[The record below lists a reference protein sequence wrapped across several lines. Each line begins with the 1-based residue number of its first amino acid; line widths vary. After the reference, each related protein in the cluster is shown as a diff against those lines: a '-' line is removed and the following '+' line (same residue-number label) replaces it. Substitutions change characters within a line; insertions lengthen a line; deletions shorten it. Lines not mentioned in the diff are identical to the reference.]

1 MRTLLRP
8 LLLLIAACAAGAAE
22 PGDANAPGLGDVG
35 AEGGSREATRWPRSF
50 LAGPGTGPALYL
62 DESPQ
67 APAIG
72 YLSEGALVR
81 LRAFPEN
88 GRVAV
93 NVLGGMKV
101 RAHLDARRLALRVRS
116 RGALAG
122 TPIYFGPGDY
132 VRVFGPDP
140 QPGLMRVEAQVDLGR
155 GPEVTLPAF
164 RGTFDEASLSTEVP
178 ADVEALPEGTAMQL
192 PAGVAVPLYAS
203 PSEVSAQLPALDPPL
218 VVSVLRDRGRWK
230 GVRVGVG
237 PYLVGYIDTEAT
249 PLTPA
254 EALPRRATPAPTAGG
269 VPRRIR
275 GEDAGRALLRI
286 AAGTRVSHGEGRI
299 VAILQEAGFGREWER
314 FDDTNEVD
322 VFLAVDDQVAVR
334 GLVPASAVSPAP

>member
-1 MRTLLRP
+1 MDP
-8 LLLLIAACAAGAAE
+8 A
-22 PGDANAPGLGDVG
+22 
-35 AEGGSREATRWPRSF
+35 RWPRAF
-50 LAGPGTGPALYL
+50 LAGPGSGPALYL

-72 YLSEGALVR
+72 YLSEGASVR
-81 LRAFPEN
+81 IRAFPEN

-93 NVLGGMKV
+93 NVLGAMKV
-101 RAHLDARRLALRVRS
+101 QAHLDASRLALRVRS

-140 QPGLMRVEAQVDLGR
+140 QPGLMRVEARVDLGR
-155 GPEVTLPAF
+155 GPDVTLPAY
-164 RGTFDEASLSTEVP
+164 RGTFDETALGTEVP
-178 ADVEALPEGTAMQL
+178 PVAEALPEGTAMQL
-192 PAGVAVPLYAS
+192 PAGVPVPLYAS
-203 PSEVSAQLPALDPPL
+203 PTEVAVTLPALDPPL
-218 VVSVLRDRGRWK
+218 VVSMLRDRGRWK

-237 PYLVGYIDTEAT
+237 PYLVGYIDTQSS
-249 PLTPA
+249 PLSPA
-254 EALPRRATPAPTAGG
+254 AALPRREGPPASDGG

-275 GEDAGRALLRI
+275 GEDAGRALLSI
-286 AAGTRVSHGEGRI
+286 AAGTRVSHGQGRTI
-299 VAILQEAGFGREWER
+299 AILQEAGFAREWER

-334 GLVPASAVSPAP
+334 GLVPSSAVSAAP